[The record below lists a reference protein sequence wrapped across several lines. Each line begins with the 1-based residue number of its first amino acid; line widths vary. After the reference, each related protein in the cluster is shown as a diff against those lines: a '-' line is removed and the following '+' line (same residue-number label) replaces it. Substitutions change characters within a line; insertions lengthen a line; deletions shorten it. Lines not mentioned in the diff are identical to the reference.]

1 MKNKSIIL
9 GGAICFIL
17 FLELL
22 IGRWYAVSNPNAI
35 PLKKES
41 ATAVDNFEIKEYQEN
56 KTSNSVDNK
65 RLIETG
71 KYCYIVIPRNDT
83 KLYIW
88 SFLKASY
95 QPTDTF
101 LYIKT
106 NIYDKNKKIERIFFD
121 GGHTLYINESSL
133 QYNGKNYDIGKYLNV
148 FVENDHLV
156 LGRFIPLFK

>member
-17 FLELL
+17 FLGLL
-22 IGRWYAVSNPNAI
+22 IDRWYAVSTPSAI
-35 PLKKES
+35 SLKKES
-41 ATAVDNFEIKEYQEN
+41 VTAIDNFEIKENQEH
-56 KTSNSVDNK
+56 KASNSVDNK

-71 KYCYIVIPRNDT
+71 KYCYIVITRNDR

-106 NIYDKNKKIERIFFD
+106 NIYDKNKIIKRIFFD
-121 GGHTLYINESSL
+121 GGHTLYINENSL

-148 FVENDHLV
+148 FVDTDHLV

>member
-56 KTSNSVDNK
+56 KTSNSVNNK

-71 KYCYIVIPRNDT
+71 NIVI
-83 KLYIW
+83 L
-88 SFLKASY
+88 SY
-95 QPTDTF
+95 QEM
-101 LYIKT
+101 IR
-106 NIYDKNKKIERIFFD
+106 NCIF
-121 GGHTLYINESSL
+121 G
-133 QYNGKNYDIGKYLNV
+133 V
-148 FVENDHLV
+148 F
-156 LGRFIPLFK
+156 